1 MNWNAIGAIAEL
13 VAAAGVVVTLLYLAV
28 QVRQNT
34 KALRAATFQNIIGFA
49 TGFAERVAGSGEF
62 AAIFETGMADLEA
75 LDESERLR
83 FHFQLIALL
92 RRFENIHYQSRM
104 GLIDDEEWEGLRA
117 ALHSIMFRPGSR
129 AWWKGNAHLF
139 NSSFREFLDGRLAA
153 NDAQGASV
161 MSPERVAANARET
174 T

>member
-13 VAAAGVVVTLLYLAV
+13 VGAAGVVVTLLYLAV

-34 KALRAATFQNIIGFA
+34 KALRAATFQSIIGFA

-62 AAIFETGMADLEA
+62 ATIFETGMADLEA
-75 LDESERLR
+75 LNETERLR

-104 GLIDDEEWEGLRA
+104 GLIDDEQWEGLRA
-117 ALHSIMFRPGSR
+117 SLHSIMLRPGSR
-129 AWWKGNAHLF
+129 AWWKVNAQLF
-139 NSSFREFLDGRLAA
+139 NPSFRKFLDGRLAA
-153 NDAQGASV
+153 SDAQRASV
-161 MSPERVAANARET
+161 ISRPIPAQ
-174 T
+174 